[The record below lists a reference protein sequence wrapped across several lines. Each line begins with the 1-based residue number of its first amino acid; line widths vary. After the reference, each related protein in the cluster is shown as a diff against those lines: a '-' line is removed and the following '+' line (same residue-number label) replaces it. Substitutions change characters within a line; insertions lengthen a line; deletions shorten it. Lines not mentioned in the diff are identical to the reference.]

1 MIVTLKNTSR
11 RLENPLVDTATP
23 HSGPK
28 LFRILKRLHPIKQDG
43 SNSSLSKCSGH
54 PAELIAQE
62 GGGEDP
68 ENGRRPSLHEVVEVY
83 FESNLRVNQIVGQRQ
98 SAVWN

>member
-1 MIVTLKNTSR
+1 MIATLKNTSR
-11 RLENPLVDTATP
+11 RLEYPLVDTATP

-54 PAELIAQE
+54 PAELIAQQ
-62 GGGEDP
+62 GGGGRIQRMGED
-68 ENGRRPSLHEVVEVY
+68 LLY
-83 FESNLRVNQIVGQRQ
+83 TK
-98 SAVWN
+98 